1 MDFWKLA
8 RDVKSTASA
17 GISFHTFITR
27 SLKRLIWHASVLIFC
42 TTCIH
47 ISSTGPHLAD
57 YVHETRRIFLSP
69 FVSKASSFFRRVQ
82 LSQRYVATGH
92 IRSVDHR
99 RSAWA
104 SWNHRV
110 LQLGVST
117 ATVSLT
123 TAWSGARPRFSA
135 CRWMSSSSVRTV
147 HCRLYSEC
155 VGGVDRA
162 ASRVVVRITAL
173 VVSVCLCVCV
183 CVVMRN
189 RPGASA
195 TVCRCC

>member
-1 MDFWKLA
+1 MY
-8 RDVKSTASA
+8 
-17 GISFHTFITR
+17 
-27 SLKRLIWHASVLIFC
+27 
-42 TTCIH
+42 
-47 ISSTGPHLAD
+47 SSTRPHLAD
-57 YVHETRRIFLSP
+57 YIHETRRIFLSP

-183 CVVMRN
+183 RRNAQSPWCISDCLSLLLGCILWEFGLLLPMFSGLCVCQLLRLWALRN
-189 RPGASA
+189 NWTDWSE
-195 TVCRCC
+195 